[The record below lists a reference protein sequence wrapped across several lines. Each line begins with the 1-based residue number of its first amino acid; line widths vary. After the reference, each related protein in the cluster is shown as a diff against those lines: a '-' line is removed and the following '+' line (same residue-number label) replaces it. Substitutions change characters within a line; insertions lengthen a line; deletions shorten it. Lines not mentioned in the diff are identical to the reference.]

1 MTLNRIKYLDTI
13 KGITIYLVV
22 MGHCLAWCF
31 DNYIKV
37 YEQSSPQAMIIWRII
52 YSFHMPLFFFISG
65 FLFKK
70 QIFSKAL
77 LAKKALHLL
86 VPYFTMGFIKYLYLG
101 DFGYWFLMVLF
112 ELYILACI
120 QNLIINDKNNTQN
133 HRYIIISII
142 IFLVLYIINKYV
154 NINQPVLRHLYIDNL
169 FRNYPYFILGHLIY
183 RYNFQITNNYL
194 YTTSL
199 ILFITIT
206 TIEITSNIATIPA
219 WGILCLLRSC
229 CGIYVI
235 MYLVK
240 NYLNKENLLT
250 RLFQY
255 LGTYTLEIYVIHF
268 FFKYK
273 IPDIGNII
281 LNYNSFSTSF
291 IIQSVYAIIA
301 TSFIIGI
308 STFII
313 NILNKSSLINLLCFG
328 KK

>member
-1 MTLNRIKYLDTI
+1 
-13 KGITIYLVV
+13 
-22 MGHCLAWCF
+22 
-31 DNYIKV
+31 
-37 YEQSSPQAMIIWRII
+37 
-52 YSFHMPLFFFISG
+52 
-65 FLFKK
+65 
-70 QIFSKAL
+70 
-77 LAKKALHLL
+77 
-86 VPYFTMGFIKYLYLG
+86 
-101 DFGYWFLMVLF
+101 
-112 ELYILACI
+112 
-120 QNLIINDKNNTQN
+120 
-133 HRYIIISII
+133 
-142 IFLVLYIINKYV
+142 
-154 NINQPVLRHLYIDNL
+154 
-169 FRNYPYFILGHLIY
+169 
-183 RYNFQITNNYL
+183 
-194 YTTSL
+194 
-199 ILFITIT
+199 
-206 TIEITSNIATIPA
+206 
-219 WGILCLLRSC
+219 
-229 CGIYVI
+229 